1 MQVVDQERERR
12 GVGADR
18 LRSTSA
24 WLRICTVATS
34 ATSSAMSQIS
44 IARPGRRRLAAGVL
58 GGADMRNLQ
67 AGVVCRQLQVRAAD
81 HMKGDLK
88 ANLAVADVGQG
99 GRLRERVK
107 H

>member
-1 MQVVDQERERR
+1 T
-12 GVGADR
+12 R

-24 WLRICTVATS
+24 WLRICTVAPS

-81 HMKGDLK
+81 DMKGDLK

-99 GRLRERVK
+99 GRLRECVK
-107 H
+107 HAVPAAARQPSDRGC